1 MFSRSVLVGGKYRLS
16 IEFSGVLD
24 DSLRGFYRTKH
35 IVQGEVQFK
44 VNNISL
50 NMNKSC
56 SRVYTVYFP

>member
-35 IVQGEVQFK
+35 IVQGEVEFTEQSILYK
-44 VNNISL
+44 E
-50 NMNKSC
+50 
-56 SRVYTVYFP
+56 R